1 MPPIQSKRPFNGFTL
16 VELLVVIAIIGILV
30 ALLLPAVQAAREAAR
45 RMQCVSNMKN
55 LALAT
60 INYHDQNG
68 HFPVD
73 ESYYNGDTDRGQAQ
87 DNAQRVDIGSLT
99 FQWTARANLGIPDD
113 GLDGGGWI
121 VRVLP
126 FIEEQAL
133 YDQFDL
139 PDAGLNGDWNRR
151 DGRQLGM
158 NNTLDL
164 NSPFTKALGQ
174 QPAVLA
180 CPSDPKAGPAANEQ
194 FPYNDATKVPR
205 GPQILVATTSY
216 KGNAGD
222 GVYENEPTP
231 LADWSYA
238 PRFSCYE
245 GDDCVGV
252 FWRAT
257 YIKGGVKMRTI
268 TDGTSQTFM
277 MGETSPIDGNSV
289 AWSSDGDWAVTS
301 IEINFD
307 HTTDG
312 ACIAGNGVPNPGQC
326 WGLMRGFRSLHPG
339 GVNFARCDGSVGFV
353 SETIEHVVYRALS
366 TRQGGEVVSE

>member
-1 MPPIQSKRPFNGFTL
+1 MSVIHKSRGFTL

-30 ALLLPAVQAAREAAR
+30 ALLLPAVQAARESAR

-55 LALAT
+55 IALAA

-73 ESYYNGDTDRGQAQ
+73 ESYYDGGDRGANQNNVQIVDLGVPSIIRWQ
-87 DNAQRVDIGSLT
+87 DRLQVNYPS
-99 FQWTARANLGIPDD
+99 D

-121 VRVLP
+121 ARVLP
-126 FIEEQAL
+126 FIEESAL

-139 PDAGLNGDWNRR
+139 PDTGLNGDWNRVG
-151 DGRQLGM
+151 GRNLGM

-164 NSPFTKALGQ
+164 NSTFTKALGQ

-180 CPSDPKAGPAANEQ
+180 CPSDPKAGPAVGEQ
-194 FPYNDATKVPR
+194 YPYNTGTEAPKGSQV
-205 GPQILVATTSY
+205 LVATTSY

-231 LADWSYA
+231 LADWSYT

-245 GDDCVGV
+245 GDKCVGV

-257 YIKGGVKMRTI
+257 YISGGVKMQSI
-268 TDGTSQTFM
+268 TDGTSQTFLF
-277 MGETSPIDGNSV
+277 GETSPVDGNSA

-307 HTTDG
+307 YLSDG
-312 ACIAGNGVPNPGQC
+312 ACIDATGQSNPGQC

-339 GVNFARCDGSVGFV
+339 GVNFAKCDGSVAFV
-353 SETIEHVVYRALS
+353 SEGIEHRVYRAVS
-366 TRQGGEVVSE
+366 TRQGGEVIRE

>member
-1 MPPIQSKRPFNGFTL
+1 MQPLQSKPAARGFTL

-45 RMQCVSNMKN
+45 RMQCVTNLKN
-55 LALAT
+55 VALAA
-60 INYHDQNG
+60 INYHDQYG

-73 ESYYNGDTDRGQAQ
+73 ESYYDGGDRGGGANSAQ
-87 DNAQRVDIGSLT
+87 KVNVGALTYSWQPRASLGVP
-99 FQWTARANLGIPDD
+99 AD

-139 PDAGLNGDWNRR
+139 PNQGVNGQWN
-151 DGRQLGM
+151 GAPGNLGM
-158 NNTLDL
+158 NNTIDL
-164 NSPFTKALGQ
+164 NSSFTKALGQ
-174 QPAVLA
+174 QPSVLA
-180 CPSDPKAGPAANEQ
+180 CPSDPKAGASVGEQ
-194 FPYNDATKVPR
+194 FPYNSGNEVPR
-205 GPQILVATTSY
+205 GPQVLVATTSY

-222 GVYENEPTP
+222 GVFENEPTP
-231 LADWSYA
+231 LADWSYT

-245 GDDCVGV
+245 GDDCVGI

-257 YIKGGVKMRTI
+257 YIRGGVKMRSI
-268 TDGTSQTFM
+268 TDGTSQTLL
-277 MGETSPIDGNSV
+277 MGETSPIDGNSA
-289 AWSSDGDWAVTS
+289 AWSSDADWAVTS

-307 HTTDG
+307 YSSDG
-312 ACIAGNGVPNPGQC
+312 ACIDGRGAVNPGQC

-339 GVNFARCDGSVGFV
+339 GVNFAKCDGSVSFV
-353 SETIEHVVYRALS
+353 SESIEHRVYRAVS
-366 TRQGGEVVSE
+366 TRQGGEVASN